1 MSVTLYTNINQNL
14 LIDELIVGV
23 DLDLSYPRLSK
34 IIERSNFG
42 TIRKACSILF
52 GNLHKSSNLEKRGLV
67 IP

>member
-42 TIRKACSILF
+42 TIRKARSILF